1 MDFLTNLSYN
11 LNPQL
16 YHRENQIARLFVVA
30 LRDKNLNG
38 TVKRKPFEDMLTEM
52 LDCDPNFFIRLAKT
66 DVELLIWLMDSGS
79 DIFDKE
85 VIGLSRSLLHYNL
98 DPIIKDQLLELSC
111 KNKYK
116 LKKIFEENSFFVKS
130 FEKKHG
136 EFICSMKSFLKF

>member
-1 MDFLTNLSYN
+1 MDFFTNLSYN

-30 LRDKNLNG
+30 LRDRSLKG
-38 TVKRKPFEDMLTEM
+38 TEKMKPFKDMLTEM
-52 LDCDPNFFIRLAKT
+52 VDNDHDFFIRLAKT

-85 VIGLSRSLLHYNL
+85 WPTTGIPVLRANL
-98 DPIIKDQLLELSC
+98 DTVIKDQLLELSY

-116 LKKIFEENSFFVKS
+116 LKKIFEENILFVKF

-136 EFICSMKSFLKF
+136 EFIYSMKSFLGF